1 MSDSV
6 LKKSAVVQ
14 SACRAIAVARVGR
27 SVNCLQGKTPGIPMK
42 LPGLNHGNE
51 RHPTTHALFGSARLH
66 AWGARDAGWHLIIE
80 DIPSVTKIRHVRNKR
95 IVIAR
100 IAGFVLLAGAG
111 AISPTACTCWGAWA
125 RSSARQSARCF
136 TPARPRP
143 DNGYCARSS
152 TVNVVPPLDRR
163 VQLTLPP

>member
-1 MSDSV
+1 
-6 LKKSAVVQ
+6 
-14 SACRAIAVARVGR
+14 
-27 SVNCLQGKTPGIPMK
+27 MK

-100 IAGFVLLAGAG
+100 IVGFVLLAGARGLFAYSVHVLGGLG
-111 AISPTACTCWGAWA
+111 AVFSQAIGQVLHTCQA
-125 RSSARQSARCF
+125 
-136 TPARPRP
+136 PAR
-143 DNGYCARSS
+143 
-152 TVNVVPPLDRR
+152 
-163 VQLTLPP
+163 